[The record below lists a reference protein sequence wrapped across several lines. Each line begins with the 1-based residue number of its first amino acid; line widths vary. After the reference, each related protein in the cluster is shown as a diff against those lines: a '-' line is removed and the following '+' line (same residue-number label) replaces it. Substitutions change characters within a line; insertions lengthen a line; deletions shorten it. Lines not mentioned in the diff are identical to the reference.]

1 MGDRLFVTREGL
13 SAYGKKRK
21 ASRNTVVF
29 REIGRN
35 SL

>member
-1 MGDRLFVTREGL
+1 MGDRLFVTREVPM
-13 SAYGKKRK
+13 GKKRK